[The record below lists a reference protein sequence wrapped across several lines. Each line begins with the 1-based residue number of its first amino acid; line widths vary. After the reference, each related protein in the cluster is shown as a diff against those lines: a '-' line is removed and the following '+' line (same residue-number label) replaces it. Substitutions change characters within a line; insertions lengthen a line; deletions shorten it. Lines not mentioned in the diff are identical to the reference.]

1 VENTP
6 QASPRSEVSWG
17 ELFDEISILK
27 IKEERIT
34 TRVHLAMRYLLDS
47 GSLSEDESKLAIE
60 RLPAQ

>member
-1 VENTP
+1 
-6 QASPRSEVSWG
+6 
-17 ELFDEISILK
+17 LK